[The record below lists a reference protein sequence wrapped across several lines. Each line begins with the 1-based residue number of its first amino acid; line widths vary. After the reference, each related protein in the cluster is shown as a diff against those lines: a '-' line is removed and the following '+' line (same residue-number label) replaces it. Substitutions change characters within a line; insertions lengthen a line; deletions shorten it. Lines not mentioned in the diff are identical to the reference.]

1 MALSYRGYG
10 KTNSSTIILKW
21 YKNPEHPSH
30 PHYFILF
37 FMWGRNK
44 SNQIHC
50 QFIIDKK
57 KRRQN
62 CQPFRYQKD
71 SKDWQPLKDKRSMFY
86 WQTNTYLGE
95 ALTRFQN
102 RANCPL
108 GNVFF
113 CFQVYLNYI
122 AKHVQTVFNI
132 WQIILQGQQWIT
144 KPNPLMNSI
153 RKPMHIKQIF
163 LRLQTKRNKAK
174 HNLFSS

>member
-1 MALSYRGYG
+1 MVRLIVVPLFWNDIRILNIPP
-10 KTNSSTIILKW
+10 TPIILFYLLCGEGIKVIK
-21 YKNPEHPSH
+21 YIVNLSL
-30 PHYFILF
+30 I
-37 FMWGRNK
+37 
-44 SNQIHC
+44 
-50 QFIIDKK
+50 KK
-57 KRRQN
+57 KCRQN

-71 SKDWQPLKDKRSMFY
+71 SKDWQPLKDKRRMFY

-95 ALTRFQN
+95 ALPRFQN

-153 RKPMHIKQIF
+153 RKPVQIKQIF

>member
-1 MALSYRGYG
+1 MNFKSIAQLLKKKKAWPTFIEDMVRLIVVPLFWNDIRILNIPP
-10 KTNSSTIILKW
+10 TPIILFYLLCGEGIKVIK
-21 YKNPEHPSH
+21 YIVNLSLIKN
-30 PHYFILF
+30 
-37 FMWGRNK
+37 
-44 SNQIHC
+44 
-50 QFIIDKK
+50 K

-71 SKDWQPLKDKRSMFY
+71 SKDWQPLKDKRSMFC

-95 ALTRFQN
+95 ALPRFQN

-144 KPNPLMNSI
+144 NAHKTDFP
-153 RKPMHIKQIF
+153 
-163 LRLQTKRNKAK
+163 
-174 HNLFSS
+174 

>member
-1 MALSYRGYG
+1 MVRLIVVPLFWNDIRILNIPP
-10 KTNSSTIILKW
+10 TPIILFYLLCGEGIKVIK
-21 YKNPEHPSH
+21 YIVNLSL
-30 PHYFILF
+30 I
-37 FMWGRNK
+37 
-44 SNQIHC
+44 
-50 QFIIDKK
+50 KK
-57 KRRQN
+57 KCRQN

-153 RKPMHIKQIF
+153 RKPVQIKQIF